1 MEKDNRVCLVTGAA
15 SGVGRATAKMF
26 AARGYAVVLGDVN
39 AEGGAQ
45 VVDEIRKTGGTA
57 VFQRTDVSK
66 PEEMKA
72 LVGVAREQFGRL
84 DCAIN
89 NAGIEG
95 RPGLI
100 TDFEVEEVQ
109 RLWDVNFMGVFLGMK
124 FEIPL
129 IIESG
134 GGAIVNV
141 GSSAG
146 HRGTPNLA
154 AYASTKHALVGLT
167 KSAAIEFGEAGVR
180 INIIAPGSFH
190 TPMSERVHGE
200 NFRDN
205 ITRVT
210 PLRRVGTADEI
221 AETIFWLGTPA
232 SSFVTGATL
241 AVDGGKLAGPVPGV
255 TALWKK

>member
-1 MEKDNRVCLVTGAA
+1 LEDNLKVCLVTGAA
-15 SGVGRATAKMF
+15 SGVGKATANMF
-26 AARGYAVVLGDVN
+26 AARGFAVVFGDIDAN
-39 AEGGAQ
+39 GGAIT
-45 VVDEIRKTGGTA
+45 EEGIRNAGGQA
-57 VFQRTDVSK
+57 AFLQTDVSK
-66 PEEMKA
+66 PEQMKA
-72 LVGVAREQFGRL
+72 LVDLARERFGRL
-84 DCAIN
+84 DCAVN

-95 RPGLI
+95 RPGLM
-100 TDFEVEEVQ
+100 TDFEVDEVQ

-124 FEIPL
+124 YEIPL
-129 IIESG
+129 LVESG

-146 HRGTPNLA
+146 HRGTPHLA
-154 AYASTKHALVGLT
+154 AYSATKHALVGLT
-167 KSAAIEFGEAGVR
+167 KSAALEFGEAGVR

-210 PLRRVGTADEI
+210 PLRRIGTADEI
-221 AETIFWLGTPA
+221 AETIYWLGTPS

-255 TALWKK
+255 TALWRK

>member
-1 MEKDNRVCLVTGAA
+1 MERDHQVCLVTGAA
-15 SGVGRATAKMF
+15 SGVGQATAKMF
-26 AARGYAVVLGDVN
+26 AARGYAVILGDVN

-45 VVDEIRKTGGTA
+45 TVDEIRQAGGTA
-57 VFQRTDVSK
+57 VFRRTDVSK
-66 PEEMKA
+66 SDEMKA
-72 LVGVAREQFGRL
+72 LVDMTRDEFGRL
-84 DCAIN
+84 DCAVN

-95 RPGLI
+95 RPGLL

-124 FEIPL
+124 YEIPL

-146 HRGTPNLA
+146 HRGTPHLA

-190 TPMSERVHGE
+190 TPMSERVHGA

-210 PLRRVGTADEI
+210 PLRRVGSADEI
-221 AETIFWLGTPA
+221 AETIYWLGTPA